1 MFGFYSSVFTGLGT
15 FWNIVDFMEL
25 NGAKPVAEQMKRRQ
39 SRYTEEV
46 SVDTHPWCRSTPN
59 ARSFE
64 GKIKFKPK
72 NLHNL

>member
-1 MFGFYSSVFTGLGT
+1 MFGVYSSVFTGLGM

-46 SVDTHPWCRSTPN
+46 SVDTHP
-59 ARSFE
+59 
-64 GKIKFKPK
+64 
-72 NLHNL
+72 